1 MFKDTK
7 PGGLIIEKRDSV
19 TKEPLAGATF
29 KVTTSDG
36 RFVAQDG
43 GATSTNGLYT
53 TDANGQI
60 HIVDLDPDTYVVT
73 EVTAPDGYL
82 MDAPS
87 QTVKIEKN
95 DTQTLT
101 FYDTPLGGLTIV
113 KVDSESG
120 KRLEGAKIEVAKL
133 NGEIVGTY
141 VTDKLGVIQLPDLD
155 DGWYQLT

>member
-60 HIVDLDPDTYVVT
+60 HSVALDPDTY
-73 EVTAPDGYL
+73 AL
-82 MDAPS
+82 PS
-87 QTVKIEKN
+87 SRL
-95 DTQTLT
+95 TLS
-101 FYDTPLGGLTIV
+101 PASV
-113 KVDSESG
+113 WKVP
-120 KRLEGAKIEVAKL
+120 RLKL
-133 NGEIVGTY
+133 
-141 VTDKLGVIQLPDLD
+141 LR
-155 DGWYQLT
+155 

>member
-29 KVTTSDG
+29 KGDDL
-36 RFVAQDG
+36 RWQIRRKDG

-73 EVTAPDGYL
+73 GVTARRLSDGRSFS
-82 MDAPS
+82 DC
-87 QTVKIEKN
+87 Q
-95 DTQTLT
+95 D
-101 FYDTPLGGLTIV
+101 
-113 KVDSESG
+113 
-120 KRLEGAKIEVAKL
+120 
-133 NGEIVGTY
+133 
-141 VTDKLGVIQLPDLD
+141 
-155 DGWYQLT
+155 